1 MTNVSTVFYIE
12 CIDNYVLGEGQTAKD
27 CRQSEH
33 QADCQRHAS
42 CRWQGAIT
50 GPLWTVVT
58 PCQNIT
64 G

>member
-1 MTNVSTVFYIE
+1 MNVNTVFYIE

-27 CRQSEH
+27 CRQSKH
-33 QADCQRHAS
+33 QADCQRHTS
-42 CRWQGAIT
+42 YRWQGAIT